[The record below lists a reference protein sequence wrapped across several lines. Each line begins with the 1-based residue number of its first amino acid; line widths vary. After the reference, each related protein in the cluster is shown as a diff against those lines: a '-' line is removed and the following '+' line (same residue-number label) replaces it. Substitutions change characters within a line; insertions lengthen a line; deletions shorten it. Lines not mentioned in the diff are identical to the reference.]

1 MQLIQEFCPFQFF
14 INLKRKEADKKM
26 AIISIIGAQ
35 VPSTAF
41 GDVRSAEILPIVGW
55 TFNYNINSDLINTTL
70 TGSGTVSASD
80 SMSIIETGPTSNSTA
95 KIETIKALRYTPGLG
110 ALIRFTAVFTTGIQ
124 NSTQI
129 IGIGD
134 DLDGFFFGYNGT
146 SFGILRRQNG
156 TDNWI
161 PQSSWN
167 TDKFDGTG
175 FSLVTLNPTQ
185 GSVYTIQYQWL
196 GFGDI
201 RFFIENPTTGEP
213 TLVHIIRY
221 SNAYTIPSIMNPTL
235 PIMAQ
240 VINST
245 NSNNIV
251 LKTSSAIG
259 IVEGNGN
266 TNSLVTRNSFSNT
279 KIGIGNTETSI
290 FSLQNKSIFQSKLN
304 RVRVQL
310 DMISFLGS
318 ANQII
323 IFSVVKNTILGGA
336 PVFIDIST
344 DTSVIAVDTDGTTL
358 VGGITI
364 LTFAFN
370 GPGSTQVPL
379 QDLDIQINPGETFT
393 FSAKSTSATTD
404 VSIAVSWKELW

>member
-129 IGIGD
+129 IGIDD

-266 TNSLVTRNSFSNT
+266 TNSLVTRN
-279 KIGIGNTETSI
+279 
-290 FSLQNKSIFQSKLN
+290 
-304 RVRVQL
+304 
-310 DMISFLGS
+310 
-318 ANQII
+318 
-323 IFSVVKNTILGGA
+323 
-336 PVFIDIST
+336 
-344 DTSVIAVDTDGTTL
+344 
-358 VGGITI
+358 
-364 LTFAFN
+364 
-370 GPGSTQVPL
+370 
-379 QDLDIQINPGETFT
+379 
-393 FSAKSTSATTD
+393 
-404 VSIAVSWKELW
+404 W

>member
-1 MQLIQEFCPFQFF
+1 MLG
-14 INLKRKEADKKM
+14 RKYR
-26 AIISIIGAQ
+26 
-35 VPSTAF
+35 VPAF
-41 GDVRSAEILPIVGW
+41 GDVRSAELLPFVGW

-80 SMSIIETGPTSNSTA
+80 SMGIIETGSTSNSSA
-95 KIETIKALRYTPGLG
+95 KIETNKALRYTPGFG
-110 ALIRFTAVFTTGIQ
+110 ALIRFTAVFTTGTQ

-134 DLDGFFFGYNGT
+134 ELDGFFFGYNGT

-175 FSLVTLNPTQ
+175 FSLVTLNPSQ

-201 RFFIENPTTGEP
+201 RFFIENPSTGEP
-213 TLVHIIRY
+213 TLVHIIQY

-259 IVEGNGN
+259 ILEGNGN
-266 TNSLVTRNSFSNT
+266 TNSLVTRNSFNNT
-279 KIGIGNTETSI
+279 KIGIGNIETSI

-318 ANQII
+318 ANQNI
-323 IFSVVKNTILGGA
+323 IFRGTA
-336 PVFIDIST
+336 PHPST
-344 DTSVIAVDTDGTTL
+344 
-358 VGGITI
+358 
-364 LTFAFN
+364 
-370 GPGSTQVPL
+370 
-379 QDLDIQINPGETFT
+379 
-393 FSAKSTSATTD
+393 
-404 VSIAVSWKELW
+404 